1 LAEIRNAR
9 EKAVLKK
16 NSYDRLL
23 SCSTVNLMSLKAF
36 LTKDWRKKI
45 GDFDSELGWSV
56 QKMFIT
62 LDFEKTAVFCLK
74 YEIILT

>member
-36 LTKDWRKKI
+36 LTKDWRQKI
-45 GDFDSELGWSV
+45 GDFDSELGSSV
-56 QKMFIT
+56 QKNVHNIGFRENRHFLPKI
-62 LDFEKTAVFCLK
+62 
-74 YEIILT
+74 